1 MDVAVGATLSN
12 CDGVHPEGLAHT
24 RSVVYVWRSTSYSFS
39 WGAGPGTQ
47 PLGGHSATH
56 SPLFK
61 NVPDKHCV
69 HTPAPGT
76 PRSSV
81 HEMQPTEHWHGPYTD
96 DPREHTCVHIDR
108 SVHTAS
114 LEYVAGVVSY
124 PCTAVQLATD
134 EQRRSV
140 VYVGAADSYRR
151 LDVLQGGAQPWHAV
165 SAVTV
170 QGAVTN

>member
-1 MDVAVGATLSN
+1 
-12 CDGVHPEGLAHT
+12 
-24 RSVVYVWRSTSYSFS
+24 
-39 WGAGPGTQ
+39 
-47 PLGGHSATH
+47 
-56 SPLFK
+56 
-61 NVPDKHCV
+61 
-69 HTPAPGT
+69 
-76 PRSSV
+76 
-81 HEMQPTEHWHGPYTD
+81 MQPTEHWHGPYTD